1 MATNGTRRW
10 GSDTSVRAPDV
21 TLFDGYATACAIV
34 SAPIYEPEEKKR
46 MVDVYRV
53 FVLNRETEEL
63 MSMATRVGEG
73 EADAMVGFPLTDEMK
88 KLKRR
93 DKLVILTQR
102 VGNFEKFEIQE
113 VRVLGNGDME
123 DAD

>member
-10 GSDTSVRAPDV
+10 GSDTSVRVSDV
-21 TLFDGYATACAIV
+21 TFCGGCATTCAIV

-46 MVDVYRV
+46 MVDVYQV

-63 MSMATRVGEG
+63 MSTTTRVGEG

-113 VRVLGNGDME
+113 VRVLGNGDIE
-123 DAD
+123 EE